1 MCETSFNIAT
11 SVMYG
16 MHRDKRVVAELYH
29 ETFFE
34 NIDFIKKHFKIPEY
48 LVINCRPI
56 PRRTC
61 MLGAAWKDDEICV
74 IDIEVRQSFN
84 KFFAT
89 LFHELTHIEQ
99 FDEGRL
105 CVEEEGKDIIYI
117 WEGTRYNR
125 LHTLHDDYCNS
136 PWEVEADKKSER
148 IMKKFKRT
156 LI

>member
-1 MCETSFNIAT
+1 MCDISFNIAT

-16 MHRDKRVVAELYH
+16 MHRDKRVVAELYYD
-29 ETFFE
+29 TFFE
-34 NIDFIKKHFKIPEY
+34 NLDFLKKHFKIPEY

-56 PRRTC
+56 PKRMC

-74 IDIEVRQSFN
+74 IDVEVRQSFN

-89 LFHELTHIEQ
+89 LFHEMTHIEQ
-99 FDEGRL
+99 FADDRLRVEDED
-105 CVEEEGKDIIYI
+105 KDAVYI
-117 WEGTRYNR
+117 WEGTKYAR
-125 LHTLHDDYCNS
+125 LHTLDDEYNNS

>member
-29 ETFFE
+29 DTFFE
-34 NIDFIKKHFKIPEY
+34 SLDFIKENFRIPEY

-56 PRRTC
+56 PKRMC
-61 MLGAAWKDDEICV
+61 MLGAAWRDSEIYV
-74 IDIEVRQSFN
+74 IDLEIRQSFN
-84 KFFAT
+84 KFFAA
-89 LFHELTHIEQ
+89 LFHEMTHVEQ
-99 FDEGRL
+99 FMDERL
-105 CVEEEGKDIIYI
+105 CAEEEGKDIVYL
-117 WEGTRYNR
+117 WEGVRHNR
-125 LHTLHDDYCNS
+125 LHTLHDDYSKS

-148 IMKKFKRT
+148 IMEKFKRT